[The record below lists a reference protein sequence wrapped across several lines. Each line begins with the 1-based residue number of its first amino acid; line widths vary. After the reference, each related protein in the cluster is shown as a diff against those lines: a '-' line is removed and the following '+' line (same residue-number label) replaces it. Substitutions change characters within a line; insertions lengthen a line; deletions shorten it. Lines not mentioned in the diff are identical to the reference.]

1 MVFSKKDKILI
12 ENLYVYEGYS
22 TRQLTD
28 DFPIRFEALLAQE
41 ATRN

>member
-22 TRQLTD
+22 TRQLID
-28 DFPIRFEALLAQE
+28 DFSKKV
-41 ATRN
+41 